1 MNIGIDHGYYRVLNE
16 KAGCIG
22 YLTANLNAS
31 APEFESSWHDR
42 TPRLN
47 TPEFTDDFND
57 MMDTLRQGILKSSA
71 ELRAYC
77 AAHPDSLPLGV
88 CEPKFRKV
96 VEGWEQSRSAGVDPD
111 CMKLTDEQRDLRVFD
126 RIDDISKCHLAYF
139 KDYYESRNTA
149 LDKLGGAIFYL
160 DAQLVAFH
168 KSGNEE
174 LLRTLKRRGIRIG
187 TKFSVENVGVFAGN
201 TAISR
206 PFVTCYSSGEANYSR
221 LFTDLVCIARYGETS
236 AANGFHAVNLI
247 FIPLEKCNRNAFNS
261 ANFVLEAGDFTYK
274 NRILYPHM
282 ERRFSLLEQ
291 SVQYTADII
300 LLVDDSGDVTFVNS
314 RFENEFGI
322 PVTSIVGKSLRSKL
336 PGLSFVLKALTSGKE
351 IAAGNVQLSFGEEH
365 SRFYYVECLPIR
377 EEQNIIGLK
386 VVIKTAEQI
395 RRYSA
400 AAQRHNAVYNFQ
412 DIIAESS
419 VMRRVKAAARA
430 AACSPANVLIT
441 GESGTGKELFAQAIH
456 NASPRFSGPFIP
468 INCSGFTRDNAGSLL
483 FGTPEKAGK
492 LELADGGTLFLD
504 DISEMSPE
512 MQSFLLR
519 FLDDGLITPANRE
532 ESIHVDVRIIATAG
546 SELINRV
553 NSGSFRMDL
562 YYRLNV
568 LRLDLPP
575 LRERLDDLEKLSNY
589 FVSILSARYGKNV
602 YSVTPETLELFRGY
616 VWPGNLRELRNIIER
631 SLVNARSG
639 SPLSVSG
646 PLGDSELGVPLTAA
660 RGERALDLRSAEEER
675 LVETLIRF
683 NGNKAKAARHLG
695 ISRGTVYKRLR
706 ELESRDTAS

>member
-1 MNIGIDHGYYRVLNE
+1 
-16 KAGCIG
+16 
-22 YLTANLNAS
+22 
-31 APEFESSWHDR
+31 
-42 TPRLN
+42 
-47 TPEFTDDFND
+47 
-57 MMDTLRQGILKSSA
+57 
-71 ELRAYC
+71 
-77 AAHPDSLPLGV
+77 
-88 CEPKFRKV
+88 
-96 VEGWEQSRSAGVDPD
+96 
-111 CMKLTDEQRDLRVFD
+111 MK
-126 RIDDISKCHLAYF
+126 Y
-139 KDYYESRNTA
+139 
-149 LDKLGGAIFYL
+149 
-160 DAQLVAFH
+160 
-168 KSGNEE
+168 
-174 LLRTLKRRGIRIG
+174 
-187 TKFSVENVGVFAGN
+187 
-201 TAISR
+201 
-206 PFVTCYSSGEANYSR
+206 
-221 LFTDLVCIARYGETS
+221 
-236 AANGFHAVNLI
+236 
-247 FIPLEKCNRNAFNS
+247 
-261 ANFVLEAGDFTYK
+261 
-274 NRILYPHM
+274 
-282 ERRFSLLEQ
+282 
-291 SVQYTADII
+291 
-300 LLVDDSGDVTFVNS
+300 
-314 RFENEFGI
+314 
-322 PVTSIVGKSLRSKL
+322 
-336 PGLSFVLKALTSGKE
+336 
-351 IAAGNVQLSFGEEH
+351 
-365 SRFYYVECLPIR
+365 
-377 EEQNIIGLK
+377 GLK

-430 AACSPANVLIT
+430 AACSPAKVLIT

-468 INCSGFTRDNAGSLL
+468 INCGGFTRDNAGSLL

-616 VWPGNLRELRNIIER
+616 AWPGNLRELRNIIER

>member
-1 MNIGIDHGYYRVLNE
+1 MKNQTQNE
-16 KAGCIG
+16 Q
-22 YLTANLNAS
+22 
-31 APEFESSWHDR
+31 
-42 TPRLN
+42 
-47 TPEFTDDFND
+47 
-57 MMDTLRQGILKSSA
+57 LRELKKKFL
-71 ELRAYC
+71 EGT
-77 AAHPDSLPLGV
+77 LGV

-96 VEGWEQSRSAGVDPD
+96 VEGWERSRSAGVDPD

-468 INCSGFTRDNAGSLL
+468 INCGGFTRDNAGSLL

-519 FLDDGLITPANRE
+519 FLDDGLITPRQQGGEHTCGRAHNR
-532 ESIHVDVRIIATAG
+532 H
-546 SELINRV
+546 
-553 NSGSFRMDL
+553 SGQRAHKPGEQRQL
-562 YYRLNV
+562 PHGPV
-568 LRLDLPP
+568 LPP
-575 LRERLDDLEKLSNY
+575 ERP
-589 FVSILSARYGKNV
+589 A
-602 YSVTPETLELFRGY
+602 
-616 VWPGNLRELRNIIER
+616 PGPP
-631 SLVNARSG
+631 A
-639 SPLSVSG
+639 P
-646 PLGDSELGVPLTAA
+646 A
-660 RGERALDLRSAEEER
+660 
-675 LVETLIRF
+675 
-683 NGNKAKAARHLG
+683 
-695 ISRGTVYKRLR
+695 
-706 ELESRDTAS
+706 

>member
-1 MNIGIDHGYYRVLNE
+1 MKNQTQNE
-16 KAGCIG
+16 QLRELKK
-22 YLTANLNAS
+22 
-31 APEFESSWHDR
+31 EFLEG
-42 TPRLN
+42 T
-47 TPEFTDDFND
+47 
-57 MMDTLRQGILKSSA
+57 
-71 ELRAYC
+71 
-77 AAHPDSLPLGV
+77 LGV

-96 VEGWEQSRSAGVDPD
+96 VEGWERSRSAGVDPD

-468 INCSGFTRDNAGSLL
+468 INCGGFARDNAGSLL

-616 VWPGNLRELRNIIER
+616 AWPGNLRELRNIIER

-660 RGERALDLRSAEEER
+660 RGERALDLSSAEEER

>member
-1 MNIGIDHGYYRVLNE
+1 M
-16 KAGCIG
+16 
-22 YLTANLNAS
+22 
-31 APEFESSWHDR
+31 
-42 TPRLN
+42 
-47 TPEFTDDFND
+47 
-57 MMDTLRQGILKSSA
+57 
-71 ELRAYC
+71 
-77 AAHPDSLPLGV
+77 
-88 CEPKFRKV
+88 
-96 VEGWEQSRSAGVDPD
+96 
-111 CMKLTDEQRDLRVFD
+111 
-126 RIDDISKCHLAYF
+126 
-139 KDYYESRNTA
+139 
-149 LDKLGGAIFYL
+149 
-160 DAQLVAFH
+160 
-168 KSGNEE
+168 
-174 LLRTLKRRGIRIG
+174 
-187 TKFSVENVGVFAGN
+187 
-201 TAISR
+201 
-206 PFVTCYSSGEANYSR
+206 
-221 LFTDLVCIARYGETS
+221 
-236 AANGFHAVNLI
+236 
-247 FIPLEKCNRNAFNS
+247 
-261 ANFVLEAGDFTYK
+261 
-274 NRILYPHM
+274 
-282 ERRFSLLEQ
+282 
-291 SVQYTADII
+291 
-300 LLVDDSGDVTFVNS
+300 
-314 RFENEFGI
+314 
-322 PVTSIVGKSLRSKL
+322 
-336 PGLSFVLKALTSGKE
+336 LKALTSGKE

-377 EEQNIIGLK
+377 EDQNIIGLK

-468 INCSGFTRDNAGSLL
+468 INCGGFTRDNAGSLL

-616 VWPGNLRELRNIIER
+616 AWPGNLRELRNIIER

-639 SPLSVSG
+639 SPLSVSV

>member
-1 MNIGIDHGYYRVLNE
+1 MKNQTQNE
-16 KAGCIG
+16 Q
-22 YLTANLNAS
+22 
-31 APEFESSWHDR
+31 
-42 TPRLN
+42 
-47 TPEFTDDFND
+47 
-57 MMDTLRQGILKSSA
+57 LRELKKKFL
-71 ELRAYC
+71 EGT
-77 AAHPDSLPLGV
+77 LGV

-96 VEGWEQSRSAGVDPD
+96 VEGWERSRSAGVDPD

-247 FIPLEKCNRNAFNS
+247 FIPLEKCSRNAFNS

-456 NASPRFSGPFIP
+456 NASPPVQRAFHPHKL
-468 INCSGFTRDNAGSLL
+468 RRLHAGQRRVPALRH
-483 FGTPEKAGK
+483 AGK
-492 LELADGGTLFLD
+492 GREAGAGRRRHPVFGRH
-504 DISEMSPE
+504 
-512 MQSFLLR
+512 LR
-519 FLDDGLITPANRE
+519 
-532 ESIHVDVRIIATAG
+532 DVPGDA
-546 SELINRV
+546 E
-553 NSGSFRMDL
+553 
-562 YYRLNV
+562 
-568 LRLDLPP
+568 LPP
-575 LRERLDDLEKLSNY
+575 ALSGRRAYHPRQQGGEHTCGRAHNRH
-589 FVSILSARYGKNV
+589 SGQRAHK
-602 YSVTPETLELFRGY
+602 
-616 VWPGNLRELRNIIER
+616 PGEQRQLPHGPVLPPER
-631 SLVNARSG
+631 SA
-639 SPLSVSG
+639 PG
-646 PLGDSELGVPLTAA
+646 PPAPA
-660 RGERALDLRSAEEER
+660 
-675 LVETLIRF
+675 
-683 NGNKAKAARHLG
+683 
-695 ISRGTVYKRLR
+695 
-706 ELESRDTAS
+706 

>member
-1 MNIGIDHGYYRVLNE
+1 MKNQTQNE
-16 KAGCIG
+16 QLRELKK
-22 YLTANLNAS
+22 
-31 APEFESSWHDR
+31 EFLEG
-42 TPRLN
+42 T
-47 TPEFTDDFND
+47 
-57 MMDTLRQGILKSSA
+57 
-71 ELRAYC
+71 
-77 AAHPDSLPLGV
+77 LGV

-96 VEGWEQSRSAGVDPD
+96 VEGWERSRSAGVDPD

-430 AACSPANVLIT
+430 AACSPANVFIT

-468 INCSGFTRDNAGSLL
+468 INCGGFTRDNAGSLL

-504 DISEMSPE
+504 DISEMSTE

-616 VWPGNLRELRNIIER
+616 AWPGNLRELRNIIER

>member
-1 MNIGIDHGYYRVLNE
+1 MKNQTQNE
-16 KAGCIG
+16 QLRELKK
-22 YLTANLNAS
+22 
-31 APEFESSWHDR
+31 EFLEG
-42 TPRLN
+42 T
-47 TPEFTDDFND
+47 
-57 MMDTLRQGILKSSA
+57 
-71 ELRAYC
+71 
-77 AAHPDSLPLGV
+77 LGV

-96 VEGWEQSRSAGVDPD
+96 VEGWERSRSAGVDPD

-468 INCSGFTRDNAGSLL
+468 INCGGFARDNAGSLL

-616 VWPGNLRELRNIIER
+616 AWPGNLRELRNIIER

>member
-1 MNIGIDHGYYRVLNE
+1 MKNQTQNE
-16 KAGCIG
+16 QLRELKK
-22 YLTANLNAS
+22 
-31 APEFESSWHDR
+31 EFLEG
-42 TPRLN
+42 T
-47 TPEFTDDFND
+47 
-57 MMDTLRQGILKSSA
+57 
-71 ELRAYC
+71 
-77 AAHPDSLPLGV
+77 LGV

-96 VEGWEQSRSAGVDPD
+96 VEGWERSRSAGVDPD

-247 FIPLEKCNRNAFNS
+247 FIPREKCNRNAFNS

-322 PVTSIVGKSLRSKL
+322 PVTSIVGKCLRSKL

-468 INCSGFTRDNAGSLL
+468 INCGGFTRDNAGSLL

-532 ESIHVDVRIIATAG
+532 ESIHAVSYTH
-546 SELINRV
+546 
-553 NSGSFRMDL
+553 
-562 YYRLNV
+562 
-568 LRLDLPP
+568 LD
-575 LRERLDDLEKLSNY
+575 
-589 FVSILSARYGKNV
+589 
-602 YSVTPETLELFRGY
+602 
-616 VWPGNLRELRNIIER
+616 
-631 SLVNARSG
+631 
-639 SPLSVSG
+639 
-646 PLGDSELGVPLTAA
+646 
-660 RGERALDLRSAEEER
+660 
-675 LVETLIRF
+675 
-683 NGNKAKAARHLG
+683 
-695 ISRGTVYKRLR
+695 VYKRQAHKRGRAHHNRHEQGFAQVHKRGQFQGRFVLQAER
-706 ELESRDTAS
+706 HQPEYGAAEAEKRGHTRLGGLLSQAFRRKQQQAHEGHKHRGHDCHDGVRLAGKRARTAQRRGARRHSEQKRIY

>member
-1 MNIGIDHGYYRVLNE
+1 M
-16 KAGCIG
+16 
-22 YLTANLNAS
+22 
-31 APEFESSWHDR
+31 
-42 TPRLN
+42 
-47 TPEFTDDFND
+47 
-57 MMDTLRQGILKSSA
+57 
-71 ELRAYC
+71 
-77 AAHPDSLPLGV
+77 
-88 CEPKFRKV
+88 
-96 VEGWEQSRSAGVDPD
+96 
-111 CMKLTDEQRDLRVFD
+111 
-126 RIDDISKCHLAYF
+126 SK
-139 KDYYESRNTA
+139 
-149 LDKLGGAIFYL
+149 
-160 DAQLVAFH
+160 
-168 KSGNEE
+168 
-174 LLRTLKRRGIRIG
+174 
-187 TKFSVENVGVFAGN
+187 
-201 TAISR
+201 
-206 PFVTCYSSGEANYSR
+206 
-221 LFTDLVCIARYGETS
+221 
-236 AANGFHAVNLI
+236 
-247 FIPLEKCNRNAFNS
+247 
-261 ANFVLEAGDFTYK
+261 
-274 NRILYPHM
+274 
-282 ERRFSLLEQ
+282 
-291 SVQYTADII
+291 
-300 LLVDDSGDVTFVNS
+300 
-314 RFENEFGI
+314 
-322 PVTSIVGKSLRSKL
+322 
-336 PGLSFVLKALTSGKE
+336 
-351 IAAGNVQLSFGEEH
+351 
-365 SRFYYVECLPIR
+365 
-377 EEQNIIGLK
+377 
-386 VVIKTAEQI
+386 

-468 INCSGFTRDNAGSLL
+468 INCGGFTRDNAGSLL
-483 FGTPEKAGK
+483 FGTPDKAGK

-616 VWPGNLRELRNIIER
+616 AWPGNLRELRNIIER

-639 SPLSVSG
+639 SPLSASG

>member
-1 MNIGIDHGYYRVLNE
+1 MKNQTQNE
-16 KAGCIG
+16 Q
-22 YLTANLNAS
+22 
-31 APEFESSWHDR
+31 
-42 TPRLN
+42 
-47 TPEFTDDFND
+47 
-57 MMDTLRQGILKSSA
+57 LRELKKKFL
-71 ELRAYC
+71 EGT
-77 AAHPDSLPLGV
+77 LGV

-96 VEGWEQSRSAGVDPD
+96 VEGWERSRSAGVDPD

-468 INCSGFTRDNAGSLL
+468 INCGGFARDNAGSLL

-589 FVSILSARYGKNV
+589 FASILSARYGKNV

-616 VWPGNLRELRNIIER
+616 AWPGNLRELRNIIER

>member
-1 MNIGIDHGYYRVLNE
+1 MKNQTQNE
-16 KAGCIG
+16 QLRELKK
-22 YLTANLNAS
+22 
-31 APEFESSWHDR
+31 EFLEG
-42 TPRLN
+42 T
-47 TPEFTDDFND
+47 
-57 MMDTLRQGILKSSA
+57 
-71 ELRAYC
+71 
-77 AAHPDSLPLGV
+77 LGV

-96 VEGWEQSRSAGVDPD
+96 VEGWERSRSAGVDPD

-336 PGLSFVLKALTSGKE
+336 PVLSFVLKALTSGKE

-468 INCSGFTRDNAGSLL
+468 INCGGFTRDNAGSLL

-575 LRERLDDLEKLSNY
+575 LRERLDDLVKLSNY
-589 FVSILSARYGKNV
+589 FASILSARYGKNV

-616 VWPGNLRELRNIIER
+616 AWPGNLRELRNIIER